1 MDSDERRRMHREIRI
16 PSTAAIYSHPVHP
29 MLVTFPIA
37 FLTGALLADVI
48 YLRTDDPFWAEA
60 AFWLVA
66 GGLAGGTAAA
76 LAGMTDFLS
85 VPKIRGKIRGWGHF
99 LAGITVLAF
108 ASANLMLRWP
118 DPAAGILPWGLFMS
132 GVTAVMLAFTGYL
145 GGKLVFHELVG
156 TYLPEE
162 EEP

>member
-1 MDSDERRRMHREIRI
+1 MESDDRNRLHRELRI

-37 FLTGALLADVI
+37 FLLGALLADIV
-48 YLRTDDPFWAEA
+48 YLWTDDTFWAEG
-60 AFWLVA
+60 AFWLIAGGAA
-66 GGLAGGTAAA
+66 GGLAAA
-76 LAGMTDFLS
+76 LAGMTDFLT
-85 VPKIRGKIRGWGHF
+85 VPKIRDKIRSWSHF

-108 ASANLMLRWP
+108 ASCNLVLRWP
-118 DPAAGILPWGLFMS
+118 DPETAVLPWGLFLS
-132 GVTAVMLAFTGYL
+132 GITVVMLAFTGYL